1 MGCSELMAA
10 YLNNVNPTPKKQ
22 FVKFYIYLVHS
33 WQGCKR
39 NQRVTSFG
47 EFFKNGGF
55 YFEVLGVYSG

>member
-39 NQRVTSFG
+39 NQRV
-47 EFFKNGGF
+47 
-55 YFEVLGVYSG
+55 